1 MICDLLVQHTALHPC
16 AGWPDSSLSQYT
28 MAHPETGEELKQGWA
43 LEEREFYKEL
53 CEEDSNS
60 KTTLTALSQ
69 PYVDTYLGLS
79 SFYF

>member
-1 MICDLLVQHTALHPC
+1 
-16 AGWPDSSLSQYT
+16 